1 MHLVLCNYRS
11 GSSRFSSDLAL
22 DTDLEYFGD
31 VFSDQSVHK
40 QSFKNLLISKIMS
53 DTSAMPM
60 AVVKCHPRDVLD
72 LENGEELLH
81 RMIYRS
87 DKVYMFNRRSFDD
100 ILKSMNV
107 ATCLKEIID
116 AGYNEEF
123 TITHEFYV
131 PVTMFEKNYFKL
143 MYGNIDLI
151 RVYSRFKHKIN
162 LLWYEDI
169 FENHGRL
176 VRDVVIT
183 NPTPSTDINLEAVF
197 TKFELRRQPKRKGPF
212 DPFPNFSY

>member
-1 MHLVLCNYRS
+1 
-11 GSSRFSSDLAL
+11 
-22 DTDLEYFGD
+22 
-31 VFSDQSVHK
+31 
-40 QSFKNLLISKIMS
+40 MS

-87 DKVYMFNRRSFDD
+87 DKVYMFNRKSFDD
-100 ILKSMNV
+100 ILRSMNV

-183 NPTPSTDINLEAVF
+183 NPTPPTNINLEEVF
-197 TKFELRRQPKRKGPF
+197 TNFELRR
-212 DPFPNFSY
+212 